1 MVFGNVEKSSQI
13 VTITEKNLEY
23 WYYLVELIYIDTYV
37 LIYKMRV
44 KLLKSNIVL

>member
-23 WYYLVELIYIDTYV
+23 WYLVELIYIDTYV

>member
-23 WYYLVELIYIDTYV
+23 WYLVELIYIDTYV
-37 LIYKMRV
+37 FIYKMRV